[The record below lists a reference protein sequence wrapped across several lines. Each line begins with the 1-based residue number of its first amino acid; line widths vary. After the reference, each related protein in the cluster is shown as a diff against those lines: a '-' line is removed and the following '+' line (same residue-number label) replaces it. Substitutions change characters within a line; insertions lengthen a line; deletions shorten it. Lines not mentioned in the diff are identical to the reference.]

1 MKKYILLGLMAIM
14 VTTTTPVVAAQPVQ
28 MNAEAKAAL
37 IKELTLK
44 LNELIIE
51 LNALVAGQ
59 DARIKSEVSNSRVSA
74 EIYYTIDSQRGYAGA
89 CKDVTKR
96 IYDSLALTKSN
107 LIPKSTNVS
116 CFDSKENYAL
126 SIKTSKGYSCADST
140 GVIRETAGP
149 TVGVAC
155 PVK

>member
-96 IYDSLALTKSN
+96 IYDSLALTKSD
-107 LIPKSTNVS
+107 LIPKSTNTIPN
-116 CFDSKENYAL
+116 KPPIY
-126 SIKTSKGYSCADST
+126 IST
-140 GVIRETAGP
+140 PDIMDLWQH
-149 TVGVAC
+149 
-155 PVK
+155 